1 MVLLHSLVMGLFL
14 LTRMYPQS
22 EHIKEVFALDG
33 FGGFLGTIDDVR
45 IYDRG
50 ISANEISQVF
60 AGDANE
66 TGLVEY
72 RVVEKPQISTLPAM
86 EARPQSVILRA
97 DLESIGGEIIEE
109 EISIGEKFD
118 QNTIPGIQ
126 AWFDAEQ
133 ITGQNGKILS
143 GWKDQSGRPNQD
155 RSFTT
160 VMGEPRLLSFALK
173 GKAAVSFDGEDDQMW
188 TGYDFDSLLQQ
199 TGYSIITL
207 ARFSGGKSNRIITSR
222 NNDFYFGFS
231 NEGIGVWRAGGDIS
245 FFGNS
250 LDSEWHLHL
259 GTISDS
265 SGDPQASLW
274 QDGVLKVFESTESNN
289 QTFGPGKLQLGGV
302 GNVNSACE
310 VAEILIYS
318 GELNSME
325 RSLLEGYLA
334 HKWNLQEEI
343 LPESHPYYSYDPFG
357 VSVNQIASR
366 SIGGDEAEVSIYW
379 EMNE

>member
-1 MVLLHSLVMGLFL
+1 
-14 LTRMYPQS
+14 
-22 EHIKEVFALDG
+22 
-33 FGGFLGTIDDVR
+33 
-45 IYDRG
+45 
-50 ISANEISQVF
+50 
-60 AGDANE
+60 
-66 TGLVEY
+66 
-72 RVVEKPQISTLPAM
+72 
-86 EARPQSVILRA
+86 
-97 DLESIGGEIIEE
+97 
-109 EISIGEKFD
+109 
-118 QNTIPGIQ
+118 
-126 AWFDAEQ
+126 
-133 ITGQNGKILS
+133 
-143 GWKDQSGRPNQD
+143 
-155 RSFTT
+155 
-160 VMGEPRLLSFALK
+160 MGEPRLLSFALK

-222 NNDFYFGFS
+222 NSDFYFGFS

-302 GNVNSACE
+302 GNVNSDCE

-318 GELNSME
+318 WRAKLYGKIPS
-325 RSLLEGYLA
+325 
-334 HKWNLQEEI
+334 
-343 LPESHPYYSYDPFG
+343 
-357 VSVNQIASR
+357 
-366 SIGGDEAEVSIYW
+366 
-379 EMNE
+379 